1 MQINVAQ
8 LLKQPVGATRQYELQ
23 EQLELSDEGVLPVA
37 PLAGTV
43 HLLRTQ
49 RGVLV
54 HLQARTQVQI
64 ACCRCLEPFTT
75 PVEINFQEEFFPTI
89 DIHTGLPI
97 EVPEDDKAALIDDSH
112 VLDLGEMVRQYLLLS
127 LPMHPLCRED
137 CAGLCPHCGH
147 NLNAGP
153 CACPPEP
160 VDSRWATLRELLHEA
175 PGSGQP

>member
-8 LLKQPVGATRQYELQ
+8 LLKQPVGATRQYELH
-23 EQLELSDEGVLPVA
+23 EQLDPIDEGDVPVA
-37 PLAGTV
+37 LLEGTV
-43 HLLRTQ
+43 RLLRTQ

-54 HLQARTQVQI
+54 HLQAWTQVQI
-64 ACCRCLEPFTT
+64 ACSRCLEPFTT

-97 EVPEDDKAALIDDSH
+97 EVPEDDKAAIIDGNH

-147 NLNAGP
+147 NLNEGL

-175 PGSGQP
+175 PSG

>member
-8 LLKQPVGATRQYELQ
+8 LLKQPVGAVRQYELQ
-23 EQLELSDEGVLPVA
+23 EQLDLIDEGVVPVA
-37 PLAGTV
+37 PLIGTV

-54 HLQARTQVQI
+54 HLQARTQVQL
-64 ACCRCLEPFTT
+64 ACSRCLEPLTT
-75 PVEINFQEEFFPTI
+75 PVEINFEEEFFPTI
-89 DIHTGLPI
+89 DIQSGLPI
-97 EVPEDDKAALIDDSH
+97 EAPEDDKAALIDANH

-147 NLNAGP
+147 NLNEGP
-153 CACPPEP
+153 CACPLEP
-160 VDSRWATLRELLHEA
+160 VDSRWATLSELLHK
-175 PGSGQP
+175 S

>member
-23 EQLELSDEGVLPVA
+23 EPLEPIDEGVLPVA
-37 PLAGTV
+37 PLEGAV
-43 HLLRTQ
+43 HLLRTG

-54 HLQARTQVQI
+54 HLQAHTQVQL
-64 ACCRCLEPFTT
+64 ACSRCLEPYTA
-75 PVEINFQEEFFPTI
+75 PVEIDFQEEFFPTI

-97 EVPEDDKAALIDDSH
+97 ETPEDDKAIVIDGNH
-112 VLDLGEMVRQYLLLS
+112 VLDLGEMARQYLLLS
-127 LPMHPLCRED
+127 LPMHPLCRDD
-137 CAGLCPHCGH
+137 CAGLCPNCGH

-160 VDSRWATLRELLHEA
+160 VDSRWAMLRELLHEA
-175 PGSGQP
+175 PGD

>member
-127 LPMHPLCRED
+127 LPMHPLCRQD

-147 NLNAGP
+147 NLNEGP

-160 VDSRWATLRELLHEA
+160 VDSRWAALSELLHEA
-175 PGSGQP
+175 PGG

>member
-97 EVPEDDKAALIDDSH
+97 EAPEDDKAALIDDSH

-147 NLNAGP
+147 NLNEGP

-175 PGSGQP
+175 PSH